1 MSNLCVPTTVV
12 TDMPTIDAPV
22 FNIIP
27 TWRAKKLH
35 RANENESIK
44 GQAFNGQ
51 TGRNKYDHIKRKKQV
66 DGRVVLTTN

>member
-1 MSNLCVPTTVV
+1 V
-12 TDMPTIDAPV
+12 A
-22 FNIIP
+22 
-27 TWRAKKLH
+27 RKKNQH